1 MSVLDEM
8 EIPKRRFLVS
18 CNGSD
23 AKGNQVF
30 LSFDVTV
37 PKSSKMTS
45 DTLRNSVN
53 KIKEQQGYKVLVP
66 LAFSEY
72 DEEEE

>member
-1 MSVLDEM
+1 M
-8 EIPKRRFLVS
+8 ERRFLVS
-18 CNGSD
+18 CSGSD

-53 KIKEQQGYKVLVP
+53 EIKEQRGYKVLVP

-72 DEEEE
+72 DEEVEE

>member
-1 MSVLDEM
+1 M
-8 EIPKRRFLVS
+8 ERRFLVS

-23 AKGNQVF
+23 TKGNQVF
-30 LSFDVTV
+30 LSFDITL
-37 PKSSKMTS
+37 SNGSKMTA

-53 KIKEQQGYKVLVP
+53 KIKEQQGYKALVP

-72 DEEEE
+72 DDEEDSK